1 MHENRETSGTS
12 RSNQDRDRPEKAN
25 SRTADR
31 HVAEESDRA
40 IVPVNLS
47 NNEGQTSAEIG
58 EGRARAKENI
68 APSHTRPTQSGKRV
82 SQGLGGVRQ
91 AARERRRDRFTALL
105 HHLSVDL
112 LRDSFYAL
120 KRQAA
125 PGVDGVRWKEYEA
138 GLEGRLADLHSRIH
152 RGAYRAQASRRVYIP
167 KADGRQR
174 SLGIAALADKIV
186 QQAVVT
192 ILNEIYEVDFQGFSY
207 GFRPGRS
214 PHQALDALSVGLH
227 RKRVKWVLDADIR
240 GFFDQMSHEW
250 TMKFVR
256 HRVADHR
263 ILRLIQKWLKAG
275 VSEDGQWSETKVG
288 TPQGAVVS
296 PLLANVYLHYV
307 FDLWVEAWR
316 KKVAQGDVIVVRYA
330 DDLVVGFESRAE
342 AERFLKE
349 FRERLAKFGLELHAE
364 KTRLIE
370 FGRYAAPNRE
380 KRGEGTPETF
390 TFLGFTHYCG
400 KRRKDGAFI
409 VRRETAKKRLVAK
422 LQAIKTELKRRRHE
436 PVASVGAWLQKVS
449 SGYYQYHAVPGNLDR
464 LQLFRWR
471 LRWLW
476 YRVLSR
482 RSQRS
487 RLSMDRL
494 NRIIDRWIPVPRVLH
509 PYPMQRFDASH
520 PRREPY
526 A

>member
-1 MHENRETSGTS
+1 
-12 RSNQDRDRPEKAN
+12 
-25 SRTADR
+25 
-31 HVAEESDRA
+31 
-40 IVPVNLS
+40 
-47 NNEGQTSAEIG
+47 
-58 EGRARAKENI
+58 
-68 APSHTRPTQSGKRV
+68 
-82 SQGLGGVRQ
+82 LGV
-91 AARERRRDRFTALL
+91 
-105 HHLSVDL
+105 
-112 LRDSFYAL
+112 
-120 KRQAA
+120 
-125 PGVDGVRWKEYEA
+125 
-138 GLEGRLADLHSRIH
+138 
-152 RGAYRAQASRRVYIP
+152 
-167 KADGRQR
+167 
-174 SLGIAALADKIV
+174 AALEDKIV

-192 ILNEIYEVDFQGFSY
+192 ILNEIYEVDFRGFSY

-227 RKRVKWVLDADIR
+227 RKRVNWVLDADIR

-250 TMKFVR
+250 TMKFVQ

-275 VSEDGQWSETKVG
+275 VSEDGQWAETKVG

-316 KKVAQGDVIVVRYA
+316 QKVARGDVIIVRYA
-330 DDLVVGFESRAE
+330 DDLVVGFENRTE
-342 AERFLKE
+342 AERFLEE
-349 FRERLAKFGLELHAE
+349 FRERLSKFGLELHAE

-370 FGRYAAPNRE
+370 FGRFAVQNRE
-380 KRGEGTPETF
+380 QRGEGKPETF

-409 VRRETAKKRLVAK
+409 VWRETAKKRLVAK

-436 PVASVGAWLQKVS
+436 PVASVGAWLHQVT
-449 SGYYQYHAVPGNLDR
+449 SGYYQYHAVPGNLHR
-464 LQLFRWR
+464 LQFFRWR
-471 LRWLW
+471 LRWTW
-476 YRVLSR
+476 WRALSR

-487 RLSMDRL
+487 RISMDRL
-494 NRIIDRWIPVPRVLH
+494 NRYMDRWIPVARVLH